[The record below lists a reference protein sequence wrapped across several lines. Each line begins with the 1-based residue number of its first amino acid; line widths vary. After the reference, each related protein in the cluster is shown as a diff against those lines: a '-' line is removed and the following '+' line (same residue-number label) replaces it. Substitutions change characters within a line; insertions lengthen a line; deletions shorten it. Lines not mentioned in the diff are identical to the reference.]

1 MTVFKMK
8 FIVQYKYKK
17 DILLL
22 IKIYI
27 HVKPFKCARIVEK
40 NLKNTQKMEH

>member
-27 HVKPFKCARIVEK
+27 CQA
-40 NLKNTQKMEH
+40 L